1 MPKIS
6 PKLAAAIAPPLTAV
20 TTAAIL
26 SGTLDRASLAALAG
40 VAIGALLGYHAP
52 GLVQSRPLGP
62 PMTFGTT
69 GAMAAG
75 PATFQTT
82 GTATDPALDDPDHVS
97 DEPEIPAEALT
108 GRRAE
113 STRTEDHTGLGDPS

>member
-62 PMTFGTT
+62 PMMFGTAGSTGGSSFTFG
-69 GAMAAG
+69 AAK
-75 PATFQTT
+75 A
-82 GTATDPALDDPDHVS
+82 DDGD
-97 DEPEIPAEALT
+97 DGDDQLPAEFAYHPV
-108 GRRAE
+108 AE
-113 STRTEDHTGLGDPS
+113 NPPADEVDLPHGTVTP

>member
-40 VAIGALLGYHAP
+40 VAIGAVLGYHAP
-52 GLVQSRPLGP
+52 GLVQSRPLAP
-62 PMTFGTT
+62 AMFGTT
-69 GAMAAG
+69 SATGGASFTLGAAKAFESFPDSG
-75 PATFQTT
+75 
-82 GTATDPALDDPDHVS
+82 DDGD
-97 DEPEIPAEALT
+97 DKLPAELA
-108 GRRAE
+108 
-113 STRTEDHTGLGDPS
+113 DHPVTVDPPADEVDTPHGEVTP